1 VGIRP
6 RGWSDMATDCLPHQ
20 VGHIKLIDF
29 GTARLLDSTDEFE
42 SFVGTAEC
50 VSLQRA
56 SDGLRWPLTGTDEL

>member
-1 VGIRP
+1 
-6 RGWSDMATDCLPHQ
+6 MATDGLPHQ

-56 SDGLRWPLTGTDEL
+56 SYGLRLPLTGTDEL

>member
-1 VGIRP
+1 MGIRP
-6 RGWSDMATDCLPHQ
+6 RGWSDMATDGLPHQ

>member
-1 VGIRP
+1 
-6 RGWSDMATDCLPHQ
+6 MATDGLPHQ

-56 SDGLRWPLTGTDEL
+56 SDGL